1 MRSQRVPAVALQACA
16 FVLLC
21 LQASS
26 AAAVV
31 APPLPPCPA
40 LRVELQ
46 TQLDSATAQVGDV
59 FGFRT
64 MDTVTLPDGP
74 RIAAGSRGF
83 GLVGGAVAAG
93 AHGKS
98 GALLLESRYIR
109 LPGGGRIDVSIGS
122 GTMESR
128 GVNSALPSLV
138 TAVPIP
144 GLSLAASAFNYLTH
158 GKNIKIPA
166 GTRFEVI
173 PVGAIDDLKQ
183 HCVR

>member
-1 MRSQRVPAVALQACA
+1 MRLQEVPVIALHTGAL
-16 FVLLC
+16 VLLC
-21 LQASS
+21 LQASPA
-26 AAAVV
+26 AAAV
-31 APPLPPCPA
+31 APLPPCPA

-46 TQLDSATAQVGDV
+46 TELDSATAHVGDI
-59 FGFRT
+59 FRFRT
-64 MDTVTLPDGP
+64 MDTVTLPNGP

-83 GLVGGAVAAG
+83 GLVGGALAAG
-93 AHGKS
+93 PHGRS
-98 GALLLESRYIR
+98 GALLLESRYVR
-109 LPGGGRIDVSIGS
+109 LPGGSRIDVSIGT
-122 GTMESR
+122 GTIESR
-128 GVNSALPSLV
+128 GANSSLPSLV

-173 PVGAIDDLKQ
+173 PVGSIDDMKQ